1 MRNRISLLMFLEVD
15 KSKIK
20 VQTNQVC
27 GGPMFWITRGSLLTV
42 ALTLGERNKLSP
54 ESRIDLFAYVF

>member
-1 MRNRISLLMFLEVD
+1 MFLEVD

-20 VQTNQVC
+20 VQTNQVSE
-27 GGPMFWITRGSLLTV
+27 GPVFWITRGWLLTV